1 MGKNKFGLSSLLRR
15 GAAAASSS
23 SSSKLST
30 QKRKQKQDDR
40 VATMIS
46 EQTRWYFR
54 CVLFVFFGSAV
65 VLSGY
70 APNKGPNL
78 PTDFCPHGDITA
90 TTGECMCHW
99 QHKVRVIVVVVVVSA
114 TSRVDNEGKTKR

>member
-1 MGKNKFGLSSLLRR
+1 MGKKKFGLSSLLRR
-15 GAAAASSS
+15 GATAATS
-23 SSSKLST
+23 SSSKSSAAASWT

-40 VATMIS
+40 VVATMIS
-46 EQTRWYFR
+46 EQTRLYFR

-78 PTDFCPHGDITA
+78 PADFCPHGDITA

-99 QHKVRVIVVVVVVSA
+99 QHKVRVIVYVLVSA
-114 TSRVDNEGKTKR
+114 TSRVE

>member
-1 MGKNKFGLSSLLRR
+1 MGKKKFGLSSLLRR
-15 GAAAASSS
+15 GATAATSSS
-23 SSSKLST
+23 SSSKSSAAASWT

-40 VATMIS
+40 VVATMIS
-46 EQTRWYFR
+46 EQTRLYFR

-78 PTDFCPHGDITA
+78 PADFCPHGDITA

-99 QHKVRVIVVVVVVSA
+99 QHKVRVIVYVLVSA
-114 TSRVDNEGKTKR
+114 TSRVE